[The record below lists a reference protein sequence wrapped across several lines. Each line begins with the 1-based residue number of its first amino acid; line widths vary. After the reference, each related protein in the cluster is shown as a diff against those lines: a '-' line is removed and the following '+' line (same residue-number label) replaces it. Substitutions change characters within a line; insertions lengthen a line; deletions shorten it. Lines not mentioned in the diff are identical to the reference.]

1 MRQLSSYARPG
12 FAQVPPPGFGEKY
25 CCLSGTPSHSLAS
38 AGGSFLS
45 VILGHS
51 LAYSVL
57 MLTHF
62 SRPGSVSGLITST
75 GHSGSQTPQSIHSSD
90 QHVLAL
96 VEAIHGA
103 DFYTIH
109 QLTFDATLI
118 DYIGHLSF
126 LPDRQASQWPTR
138 T

>member
-1 MRQLSSYARPG
+1 MD
-12 FAQVPPPGFGEKY
+12 
-25 CCLSGTPSHSLAS
+25 
-38 AGGSFLS
+38 
-45 VILGHS
+45 
-51 LAYSVL
+51 
-57 MLTHF
+57 
-62 SRPGSVSGLITST
+62 
-75 GHSGSQTPQSIHSSD
+75 D

-126 LPDRQASQWPTR
+126 LPDGQASQWPTR
-138 T
+138 TTAFAGCAINIPMALFPIARSQFVRDLCAATAISRQCRWARSYGNTWSACRH

>member
-1 MRQLSSYARPG
+1 M
-12 FAQVPPPGFGEKY
+12 
-25 CCLSGTPSHSLAS
+25 
-38 AGGSFLS
+38 S

-57 MLTHF
+57 MLSHF
-62 SRPGSVSGLITST
+62 SRPGVRLDRIDRTFWLANPAIDTFVGMD
-75 GHSGSQTPQSIHSSD
+75 D

-126 LPDRQASQWPTR
+126 LPNGQASQ
-138 T
+138 

>member
-1 MRQLSSYARPG
+1 MD
-12 FAQVPPPGFGEKY
+12 
-25 CCLSGTPSHSLAS
+25 
-38 AGGSFLS
+38 
-45 VILGHS
+45 
-51 LAYSVL
+51 
-57 MLTHF
+57 
-62 SRPGSVSGLITST
+62 
-75 GHSGSQTPQSIHSSD
+75 D

-126 LPDRQASQWPTR
+126 LPDGQASQWPTR
-138 T
+138 ATALAGCAINIPMGCLSLPPDRQFVRDLCNATAISRQCRWARPHGGTWSLCPH

>member
-1 MRQLSSYARPG
+1 MD
-12 FAQVPPPGFGEKY
+12 
-25 CCLSGTPSHSLAS
+25 
-38 AGGSFLS
+38 
-45 VILGHS
+45 
-51 LAYSVL
+51 
-57 MLTHF
+57 
-62 SRPGSVSGLITST
+62 
-75 GHSGSQTPQSIHSSD
+75 D

-126 LPDRQASQWPTR
+126 LPDGQVTQWPTR
-138 T
+138 TTAFAGCAINSCLSLPPDCQFVRDLCDATAISRQCRWARSHGDTWSAYPH

>member
-1 MRQLSSYARPG
+1 MD
-12 FAQVPPPGFGEKY
+12 
-25 CCLSGTPSHSLAS
+25 
-38 AGGSFLS
+38 
-45 VILGHS
+45 
-51 LAYSVL
+51 
-57 MLTHF
+57 
-62 SRPGSVSGLITST
+62 
-75 GHSGSQTPQSIHSSD
+75 D

-126 LPDRQASQWPTR
+126 LPDGQVSQWPRAFANSGQGRREYLVSALPEEPCNSPPAPCAMPRAMNENKRGHAFLPTNNVV
-138 T
+138 TVEEVVCQNN